1 MKRDPIRLLEDR
13 MLADG
18 VTTKQDVQDMQDRV
32 KREVDD
38 AEEYAKASPLPDPAC
53 LPSLSS

>member
-1 MKRDPIRLLEDR
+1 

-38 AEEYAKASPLPDPAC
+38 AEEYAKASPLPDPNC
-53 LPSLSS
+53 LSALTG

>member
-1 MKRDPIRLLEDR
+1 